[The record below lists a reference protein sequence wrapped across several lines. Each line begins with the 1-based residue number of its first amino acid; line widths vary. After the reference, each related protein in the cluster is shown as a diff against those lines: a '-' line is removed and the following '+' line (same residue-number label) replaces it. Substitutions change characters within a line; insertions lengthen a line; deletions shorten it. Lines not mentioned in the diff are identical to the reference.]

1 MAIDYGIMDLI
12 TGGAGGAMQG
22 LGTGLAIANPAI
34 GIPVGLA
41 VGIASAVS
49 AISGSR
55 AKRKEYKAIRKAI
68 KDEYRRTERSLE
80 IKRALQKRQTRGGQ
94 KGIGGGHDIRSGMG
108 TIQDI
113 AMGRTKELG
122 DIEQQAAADKY
133 YTARAI
139 HRARKKHGGVA
150 GVLDPFVSGMR
161 SLAGAGLLT
170 PDPMSAQT
178 LAGQAVSA
186 FNPLKTGEWGPGFSA
201 FGMGR

>member
-68 KDEYRRTERSLE
+68 KGEYRRTKRSLE
-80 IKRALQKRQTRGGQ
+80 IKRALQKRETRGGQ
-94 KGIGGGHDIRSGMG
+94 KGIGGGHDIRDEMS
-108 TIQDI
+108 TIHKT
-113 AMGRTKELG
+113 AKGRTKELG
-122 DIEQQAAADKY
+122 DIEQQAAADRY
-133 YTARAI
+133 YTARAM
-139 HRARKKHGGVA
+139 HRARKKRGGA
-150 GVLDPFVSGMR
+150 PALLNVLSRGLSG
-161 SLAGAGLLT
+161 LASTGAFDSEGAPGGDYTGSYT
-170 PDPMSAQT
+170 PQHQPYSQW
-178 LAGQAVSA
+178 AVETPV
-186 FNPLKTGEWGPGFSA
+186 F
-201 FGMGR
+201 

>member
-1 MAIDYGIMDLI
+1 MGLNYGVLDLI
-12 TGGAGGAMQG
+12 TGGAGGIMQG
-22 LGTGLAIANPAI
+22 LGAGLAIGGPAAIPI
-34 GIPVGLA
+34 GVLTGVSAAL
-41 VGIASAVS
+41 ASAMG
-49 AISGSR
+49 ILG
-55 AKRKEYKAIRKAI
+55 KKKEYNRVKRAMRR
-68 KDEYRRTERSLE
+68 EYGRTKQALAM
-80 IKRALQKRQTRGGQ
+80 KRALQKRETRGGQ

-139 HRARKKHGGVA
+139 NRARKKHGGVA

-186 FNPLKTGEWGPGFSA
+186 FNPLKTGEWGPGFPGIGA
-201 FGMGR
+201 GRY